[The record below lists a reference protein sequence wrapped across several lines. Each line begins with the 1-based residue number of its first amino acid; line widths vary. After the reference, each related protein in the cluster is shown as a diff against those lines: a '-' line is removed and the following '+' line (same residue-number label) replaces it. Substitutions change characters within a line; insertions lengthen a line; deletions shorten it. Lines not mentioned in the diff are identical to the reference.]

1 MTRFLSILLGAVLLP
16 LSIACSD
23 SGSPAGPADPIED
36 ISDSEVV
43 AASATPGLTEDQRA
57 EIRAAY
63 ERARQRIAELRT
75 RYQAGEVTEAEA
87 RAIVRQIHA
96 ELLATIHEIVGRPGP
111 GQPPFLGLTQEQ
123 MAQIGALRQELAAFF
138 REVHARVQSGELTPE
153 QGRTA
158 LREKAVEV
166 HRRICA
172 ILTPEQRARGG
183 FCPGG

>member
-1 MTRFLSILLGAVLLP
+1 MTRLLSILLGALLLP

-23 SGSPAGPADPIED
+23 SGSPTAPASPIED

-43 AASATPGLTEDQRA
+43 AASATPGLTDDQRA

-63 ERARQRIAELRT
+63 ERARQRIAELRV
-75 RYQAGEVTEAEA
+75 RYQAGEVTDAEA
-87 RAIVRQIHA
+87 RAIVHQIHA
-96 ELLATIHEIVGRPGP
+96 ELLAAIHAILGRPGP

-123 MAQIGALRQELAAFF
+123 MAQIAALRQELAAYF
-138 REVHARVQSGELTPE
+138 REVQARVESGELTPE
-153 QGRTA
+153 QGRAA
-158 LREKAVEV
+158 LREKAAQV

-172 ILTPEQRARGG
+172 VLTPEQRGRAG